1 MEFSQW
7 KERYS
12 LSLDEQQEQAVQAVD
27 GPVLLLA
34 VPGSGKTTVLVSRVG
49 YLCLAR
55 GIPPEQILTMTYT
68 VAAAR
73 DMRTRF
79 TALFGEQAAQ
89 RLEFRTING
98 VCSQIIRT
106 YERRLGR
113 TAFTLLED
121 AGQRGALLGELYRAQ
136 TGEFAAESTVKALMT
151 AVTYAKN
158 QMLTGEELAQVQVEG
173 VEFSKIFRDYEQALR
188 QSRRMDYDDQMVYAL
203 RILRQHPRILEE
215 FQGRFRYFCVDE
227 AQDTSR
233 IQHRIIRMLAGQ
245 SQNLF
250 LVGDEDQS
258 IYGFRAAWPQALM
271 EFRQIYPEGE
281 VLLMETNYRSAGA
294 IVEKADAFIQRNG
307 SRHPKHMR
315 ASRPQGEPVRHVN
328 LNDFGQQAHYLAQAA
343 ADCTES
349 TAVLYRNNDSAL
361 PLIDLLERRGIPYAC
376 RQRESFFFTSPAV
389 RDLTDVLCFALDGT
403 DRERFLRIYYKLE
416 VRVKRSILQ
425 EKLRRVPEGAPV
437 LDALIDGGGV
447 EPWQTGRLKAL
458 RTHLSKLPQ
467 LSSFAALQ
475 RIVKYMGYGDYLSGQ
490 GGDKSRVE
498 LLLALARQEPGVEGF
513 LRRLEALRDTVET
526 GGGDPAC
533 PFVLSTIH
541 ASKGLEYDRVFLID
555 AVDGIFPSVNPRKGN
570 DLSDEERVAL
580 EEERRL
586 FYVGATRARRQL
598 VLLTCDNRFGEP
610 SPPASFVGQFL
621 GTPEWASQRP
631 GTPGKAPAEPD
642 AAAVA
647 AWEKDYLPGTAVVH
661 RAFGPGMVVS
671 RSGAVAVIAFDEVG
685 TKKVELTACLRKRLL
700 RLASAPD
707 F

>member
-1 MEFSQW
+1 MTYPEF
-7 KERYS
+7 KARYA
-12 LSLDEQQEQAVQAVD
+12 LTPDPQQEAAILRAE
-27 GPVLLLA
+27 GPTLLLA
-34 VPGSGKTTVLVSRVG
+34 VPGSGKTTTLVTRLG
-49 YLCLAR
+49 YLIHCLGVEPGR
-55 GIPPEQILTMTYT
+55 ILTVTYT
-68 VAAAR
+68 VAAAG
-73 DMRTRF
+73 DMKRRF
-79 TALFGEQAAQ
+79 AALFGEEHAGA
-89 RLEFRTING
+89 LAFRTING
-98 VCSQIIRT
+98 ICQSIIS
-106 YERRLGR
+106 YY
-113 TAFTLLED
+113 AW
-121 AGQRGALLGELYRAQ
+121 AKGAEPFALWTNEGELNALVRWLMQSHGAEWPGEQEVKEVRTRITCCKNGMLRDEEVRAIEMDGVDFPAVYFGYR
-136 TGEFAAESTVKALMT
+136 EYLER
-151 AVTYAKN
+151 N
-158 QMLTGEELAQVQVEG
+158 
-173 VEFSKIFRDYEQALR
+173 
-188 QSRRMDYDDQMVYAL
+188 RRMDYDDQMVFAL
-203 RILRQHPRILEE
+203 RILLRYPDILAH
-215 FQGRFRYFCVDE
+215 FQSKYPYLCVDE
-227 AQDTSR
+227 AQDTSK
-233 IQHRIIRMLAGQ
+233 IQHAILRLLAAR
-245 SQNLF
+245 SRNLF
-250 LVGDEDQS
+250 MVGDEDQS

-349 TAVLYRNNDSAL
+349 T
-361 PLIDLLERRGIPYAC
+361 
-376 RQRESFFFTSPAV
+376 
-389 RDLTDVLCFALDGT
+389 DVLRFALDGT

-416 VRVKRSILQ
+416 VRVKRSVLQ
-425 EKLRRVPEGAPV
+425 EKLRRGPEGAPV
-437 LDALIDGGGV
+437 LDALIDGGGF

-467 LSSFAALQ
+467 LSSFVALQ
-475 RIVKYMGYGDYLSGQ
+475 RIVKYMGYGDYLSSQ

-631 GTPGKAPAEPD
+631 RTPGKAPAEPD

-700 RLASAPD
+700 RLASAPR

>member
-1 MEFSQW
+1 MSDARDGGAAYSRSARWELEGTMEFSQW

-55 GIPPEQILTMTYT
+55 GIPPEQILTMTCT

-258 IYGFRAAWPQALM
+258 IYGFRAADPSALVRFPEDWPGA
-271 EFRQIYPEGE
+271 R
-281 VLLMETNYRSAGA
+281 VLRLEQNYRSTRE
-294 IVEKADAFIQRNG
+294 IVAAADRFIQKNT
-307 SRHPKHMR
+307 SRLPKHMR
-315 ASRPQGEPVRHVN
+315 AVRGSGPAPEEISVY
-328 LNDFGQQAHYLAQAA
+328 DRQRQYRWLAKLAKSC
-343 ADCTES
+343 DRE
-349 TAVLYRNNDSAL
+349 TAVLYRDNDSAL
-361 PLIDLLERRGIPYAC
+361 PLIDLLERAGTPYRC
-376 RQRESFFFTSPAV
+376 RQVESAFFTSRVV
-389 RDLTDVLCFALDGT
+389 RDVTDVIRFALDPWDG
-403 DRERFLRIYYKLE
+403 ERFLAAVVAMLLCGPGSAGPWPRRRRTGRTGRGRPSWPISAVSPGRLPGPE
-416 VRVKRSILQ
+416 EGSAPPREHPTCPNLLQ
-425 EKLRRVPEGAPV
+425 ERGDRAVY
-437 LDALIDGGGV
+437 
-447 EPWQTGRLKAL
+447 
-458 RTHLSKLPQ
+458 
-467 LSSFAALQ
+467 
-475 RIVKYMGYGDYLSGQ
+475 RIVHFMGYGAYLEEHGMD
-490 GGDKSRVE
+490 GSRADILE
-498 LLLALARQEPGVEGF
+498 AIGANQPTPLALLE
-513 LRRLEALRDTVET
+513 RLEELEQVVRAGAH
-526 GGGDPAC
+526 GGEEV
-533 PFVLSTIH
+533 PFLLSTIH
-541 ASKGLEYDRVFLID
+541 SSKGLAHGRVILMDVAGRHLPQTVPEGPEPEQAESGRLI
-555 AVDGIFPSVNPRKGN
+555 
-570 DLSDEERVAL
+570 

-586 FYVGATRARRQL
+586 FYV
-598 VLLTCDNRFGEP
+598 E
-610 SPPASFVGQFL
+610 
-621 GTPEWASQRP
+621 
-631 GTPGKAPAEPD
+631 
-642 AAAVA
+642 
-647 AWEKDYLPGTAVVH
+647 
-661 RAFGPGMVVS
+661 
-671 RSGAVAVIAFDEVG
+671 
-685 TKKVELTACLRKRLL
+685 
-700 RLASAPD
+700 
-707 F
+707 

>member
-1 MEFSQW
+1 
-7 KERYS
+7 
-12 LSLDEQQEQAVQAVD
+12 
-27 GPVLLLA
+27 
-34 VPGSGKTTVLVSRVG
+34 
-49 YLCLAR
+49 
-55 GIPPEQILTMTYT
+55 
-68 VAAAR
+68 
-73 DMRTRF
+73 
-79 TALFGEQAAQ
+79 
-89 RLEFRTING
+89 
-98 VCSQIIRT
+98 
-106 YERRLGR
+106 
-113 TAFTLLED
+113 
-121 AGQRGALLGELYRAQ
+121 
-136 TGEFAAESTVKALMT
+136 
-151 AVTYAKN
+151 
-158 QMLTGEELAQVQVEG
+158 
-173 VEFSKIFRDYEQALR
+173 
-188 QSRRMDYDDQMVYAL
+188 
-203 RILRQHPRILEE
+203 
-215 FQGRFRYFCVDE
+215 
-227 AQDTSR
+227 
-233 IQHRIIRMLAGQ
+233 
-245 SQNLF
+245 
-250 LVGDEDQS
+250 
-258 IYGFRAAWPQALM
+258 
-271 EFRQIYPEGE
+271 
-281 VLLMETNYRSAGA
+281 METNYRSAGA

-475 RIVKYMGYGDYLSGQ
+475 RIVKYMGYGGLPVRPG
-490 GGDKSRVE
+490 R
-498 LLLALARQEPGVEGF
+498 RQEPGGAAAGPGPAGAGGGG
-513 LRRLEALRDTVET
+513 LSPPPGGAAGHGGD

-631 GTPGKAPAEPD
+631 RTPGKAPAEP

>member
-1 MEFSQW
+1 MDSLNAGLAAAGGYVQQSDIRGGAGSAG
-7 KERYS
+7 RYGS
-12 LSLDEQQEQAVQAVD
+12 I
-27 GPVLLLA
+27 VLRVPADKLNGFLEALA
-34 VPGSGKTTVLVSRVG
+34 PHGTVL
-49 YLCLAR
+49 AR
-55 GIPPEQILTMTYT
+55 TENVQ
-68 VAAAR
+68 
-73 DMRTRF
+73 D
-79 TALFGEQAAQ
+79 
-89 RLEFRTING
+89 
-98 VCSQIIRT
+98 
-106 YERRLGR
+106 
-113 TAFTLLED
+113 
-121 AGQRGALLGELYRAQ
+121 
-136 TGEFAAESTVKALMT
+136 
-151 AVTYAKN
+151 VT
-158 QMLTGEELAQVQVEG
+158 
-173 VEFSKIFRDYEQALR
+173 
-188 QSRRMDYDDQMVYAL
+188 MDY
-203 RILRQHPRILEE
+203 
-215 FQGRFRYFCVDE
+215 VDV
-227 AQDTSR
+227 
-233 IQHRIIRMLAGQ
+233 Q
-245 SQNLF
+245 S
-250 LVGDEDQS
+250 
-258 IYGFRAAWPQALM
+258 
-271 EFRQIYPEGE
+271 
-281 VLLMETNYRSAGA
+281 
-294 IVEKADAFIQRNG
+294 
-307 SRHPKHMR
+307 
-315 ASRPQGEPVRHVN
+315 
-328 LNDFGQQAHYLAQAA
+328 
-343 ADCTES
+343 
-349 TAVLYRNNDSAL
+349 
-361 PLIDLLERRGIPYAC
+361 
-376 RQRESFFFTSPAV
+376 
-389 RDLTDVLCFALDGT
+389 
-403 DRERFLRIYYKLE
+403 
-416 VRVKRSILQ
+416 
-425 EKLRRVPEGAPV
+425 
-437 LDALIDGGGV
+437 
-447 EPWQTGRLKAL
+447 RLKAL

-467 LSSFAALQ
+467 LSSCAALQ

>member
-1 MEFSQW
+1 MTFAQF
-7 KERYS
+7 KTQYH
-12 LSLDEQQEQAVQAVD
+12 LNLNPQQEEAVQALS

-34 VPGSGKTTVLVSRVG
+34 VPGSGKTTVLVSRIG
-49 YLCLAR
+49 YLIAQ
-55 GIPPEQILTMTYT
+55 GVPPENILTMTYT
-68 VAAAR
+68 VSAAR
-73 DMRTRF
+73 DMSRRF
-79 TALFGEQAAQ
+79 AAFFGQPLAD

-98 VCSQIIRT
+98 VCSRIIRA
-106 YERRLGR
+106 YERTQGR
-113 TAFTLLED
+113 QAFQLLED
-121 AGQRGALLGELYRAQ
+121 IGRQAAIIGEICRRQ
-136 TGEFAAESTVKALMT
+136 SGEFASESTVKAVQT
-151 AVTYAKN
+151 AITYVKN
-158 QMLTGEELAQVQVEG
+158 SMISGEDLEQVEVEG
-173 VEFSKIFRDYEQALR
+173 VEFPPIYQEYCRLLR
-188 QSRRMDYDDQMVYAL
+188 THQLMDYDDQMIYAH
-203 RILRQHPRILEE
+203 RILKQFPQLLE
-215 FQGRFRYFCVDE
+215 QFRRRYPYLCVDE
-227 AQDTSR
+227 AQDTSK
-233 IQHRIIRMLAGQ
+233 IQHAILRLLAAR
-245 SQNLF
+245 SRNLF
-250 LVGDEDQS
+250 MVGDEDQS

>member
-1 MEFSQW
+1 MTYPEF
-7 KERYS
+7 KARYA
-12 LSLDEQQEQAVQAVD
+12 LTPDPQQEAAILRAE
-27 GPVLLLA
+27 GPTLLLA
-34 VPGSGKTTVLVSRVG
+34 VPGSGKTTTLVTRLG
-49 YLCLAR
+49 YLIHCLGVEPGR
-55 GIPPEQILTMTYT
+55 ILTVTYT
-68 VAAAR
+68 VAAAG
-73 DMRTRF
+73 DMKRRF
-79 TALFGEQAAQ
+79 AALFGEAHAGA
-89 RLEFRTING
+89 LAFRTING
-98 VCSQIIRT
+98 ICQSIIS
-106 YERRLGR
+106 YY
-113 TAFTLLED
+113 AW
-121 AGQRGALLGELYRAQ
+121 AKGAEPFALWTNEGELNALVRWLMQSHGAEWPGEQEVKEVRTRITCCKNGMLRDEEVRAIEMDGVDFPAVYFGYR
-136 TGEFAAESTVKALMT
+136 EYLER
-151 AVTYAKN
+151 N
-158 QMLTGEELAQVQVEG
+158 
-173 VEFSKIFRDYEQALR
+173 
-188 QSRRMDYDDQMVYAL
+188 RRMDYDDQMVFAL
-203 RILRQHPRILEE
+203 RILRRYPDILAH
-215 FQGRFRYFCVDE
+215 FQSKYPYLCVDE
-227 AQDTSR
+227 AQDTSK
-233 IQHRIIRMLAGQ
+233 IQHAILRLLAAR
-245 SQNLF
+245 SRNLF
-250 LVGDEDQS
+250 MVGDEDQS

-513 LRRLEALRDTVET
+513 LRRLEALRDTDLMS
-526 GGGDPAC
+526 G
-533 PFVLSTIH
+533 
-541 ASKGLEYDRVFLID
+541 SK
-555 AVDGIFPSVNPRKGN
+555 
-570 DLSDEERVAL
+570 
-580 EEERRL
+580 
-586 FYVGATRARRQL
+586 T
-598 VLLTCDNRFGEP
+598 
-610 SPPASFVGQFL
+610 
-621 GTPEWASQRP
+621 
-631 GTPGKAPAEPD
+631 
-642 AAAVA
+642 
-647 AWEKDYLPGTAVVH
+647 
-661 RAFGPGMVVS
+661 
-671 RSGAVAVIAFDEVG
+671 
-685 TKKVELTACLRKRLL
+685 
-700 RLASAPD
+700 
-707 F
+707 